1 MSWPFV
7 VIAIVTLLAAA
18 GAMSLRN
25 LVHCALLGAIAF
37 AGLAAM
43 FLNLGSQFAGLTQLL
58 VYVGAVAIL
67 IVFAILLTQGSESPA
82 HSILSPSWWTGLAV
96 GALVCATLIAAVM
109 TTAPLRTRPEPR
121 QDVSAEAAV
130 KNVGVQLMT
139 RGVLPLEIAAL
150 LLTSAMIGAVLI
162 AMPDKGD
169 KR

>member
-7 VIAIVTLLAAA
+7 VIAVVTLLAAA
-18 GAMSLRN
+18 GAMSRRN

-43 FLNLGSQFAGLTQLL
+43 FLDLGSQFAGLTQLL

-67 IVFAILLTQGSESPA
+67 IVFAILLTRGSEPPS
-82 HSILSPSWWTGLAV
+82 HSILSPSWWAGLAV
-96 GALVCATLIAAVM
+96 GALVGATLIGAIMSTPSVQM
-109 TTAPLRTRPEPR
+109 RPEPR
-121 QDVSAEAAV
+121 QDVSAEGAV
-130 KNVGVQLMT
+130 KNVGLQLMT
-139 RGVLPLEIAAL
+139 RAVLPLEIAAL

-162 AMPDKGD
+162 AMPDKGG